1 MEFPELKKKV
11 LQFYNEDMPDTL
23 LIENKGSGI
32 SLIQELRAMDIA
44 VEDFSFGRGGKY
56 VSNDKVAR
64 ANMVSDIF
72 ASGYVWAPERR
83 FAEECIEECAEFPYG
98 DHDDYVDSVV
108 QALLRFRSGG
118 LIRTANDRA
127 DDSDQPRQY
136 RARRYY

>member
-1 MEFPELKKKV
+1 MQEF
-11 LQFYNEDMPDTL
+11 YSEDMPDTI
-23 LIENKGSGI
+23 LIEDKGSGI
-32 SLIQELRAMDIA
+32 SLIQELRSMGVP
-44 VEDFSFGRGGKY
+44 VENFSYGRGSKG

-64 ANMVSDIF
+64 ANMVADIF

-83 FAEECIEECAEFPYG
+83 FADECIEECAEFPYG

-118 LIRTANDRA
+118 LIRTANDEP
-127 DDSDQPRQY
+127 DDWDEPRQY

>member
-1 MEFPELKKKV
+1 
-11 LQFYNEDMPDTL
+11 
-23 LIENKGSGI
+23 
-32 SLIQELRAMDIA
+32 MDIP
-44 VEDFSFGRGGKY
+44 VEEFKNSRGSRG

-83 FAEECIEECAEFPYG
+83 FADECIEECAEFPYG

-118 LIRTANDRA
+118 LIRTANDA
-127 DDSDQPRQY
+127 DDDWSGQRPR
-136 RARRYY
+136 RAKRYY